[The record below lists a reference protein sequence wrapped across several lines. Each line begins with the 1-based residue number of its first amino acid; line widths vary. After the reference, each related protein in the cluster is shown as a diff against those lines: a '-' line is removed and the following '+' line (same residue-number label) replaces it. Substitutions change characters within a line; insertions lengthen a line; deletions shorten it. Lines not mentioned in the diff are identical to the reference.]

1 MSNIQ
6 DIFSN
11 EGLPGMNG
19 DSIPVYEPLEL
30 IEVKNNPN
38 NRAPDLEEDYCTVRK
53 TLHFQNQMLM
63 DAAKIFLESAK
74 NSDSP
79 RHMEVFS
86 TLMNQVTTSNKEL
99 LKIHKEM
106 KEITNESTN
115 TKNGQ
120 AGNMNIN
127 NAQVF
132 VGSTSEFMDSI
143 ENEQYKINQ
152 L

>member
-19 DSIPVYEPLEL
+19 ESIPVYEPLEL
-30 IEVKNNPN
+30 IEVKNHPN
-38 NRAPDLEEDYCTVRK
+38 NRAPDLEEDYCTVRR
-53 TLHFQNQMLM
+53 TLHYQNQMLM

-86 TLMNQVTTSNKEL
+86 TLMNQVTSSNKEI

-120 AGNMNIN
+120 SGNMNIN

-132 VGSTSEFMDSI
+132 VGSTAEFMDAL
-143 ENEQYKINQ
+143 ENEQYKVNQ
-152 L
+152 P